1 MIILDLRIIE
11 IANVDDDNKPMVF
24 EVTLINWAGKA
35 PFKCLFCKDYYL
47 GLR

>member
-1 MIILDLRIIE
+1 MNILDLRIIE

-24 EVTLINWAGKA
+24 EATLINWAGKA
-35 PFKCLFCKDYYL
+35 PFKCFFYKDYYL